1 MVFTTAGGGA
11 TQETGYEI
19 SNSLRFEGSAATGLA
34 RFGNNSRNGNTFT
47 ISAWIKRA
55 KLGRTELFNSKVE
68 DSGVNSFF
76 MQFNSDDKLSVI
88 GQPASGTGA
97 GGNRTVALTSAVY
110 RDLSAWYHV
119 VYRQDTTD
127 GTAGNRH
134 RIYVNGVE
142 QTLGTND
149 ALDQNVAF
157 AYFYNA
163 SSYPFAIANDER
175 DNTYGSFY
183 IAEHHYTDGVS
194 NGPDAFGETNDNGV
208 WIPKQYTGSHGSY
221 GHYLKFEQ
229 SGGGSGTTTIGGHDY
244 STGSSSTIGADSSG
258 NDNHFHVQGYS
269 AEDNTTDTP
278 TNNFATL
285 NSLANFG
292 SATLSEGN
300 TKNVTP
306 SPAGNGLLP
315 ATMGVKSG
323 KWYWEVN
330 VSTTN
335 FVACGIIADDR
346 IHGQVTGLTKADS
359 LTRVVKGDDGKK
371 YSSNSDGGSY
381 MAAYE
386 GSILQVALNLDDGEI
401 TFGAG
406 GNWANGSG
414 ATNQTFANSTP
425 AYTDLNSSSDF
436 TNKFILP
443 AIADENQGTSDTMEV
458 NFGNPSF
465 SISSG
470 NSDANG
476 YGNFEYAVP
485 SGYYALCTKNLA
497 EYG

>member
-1 MVFTTAGGGA
+1 MAFPVIGG
-11 TQETGYEI
+11 TQESGYNI
-19 SNSLRFEGSAATGLA
+19 DNSLRFNDDDSAYLSKT
-34 RFGNNSRNGNTFT
+34 FSVDPTSRQTFT
-47 ISAWIKRA
+47 FSAWIK
-55 KLGRTELFNSKVE
+55 KTT
-68 DSGVNSFF
+68 DSHSGTLMSAQTTANFRSRIYFDNDTF
-76 MQFNSDDKLSVI
+76 RIQNH
-88 GQPASGTGA
+88 ASGSQEILSRITH
-97 GGNRTVALTSAVY
+97 VL
-110 RDLSAWYHV
+110 RDSSAWYHLV
-119 VYRQDTTD
+119 WAIDTTQSD
-127 GTAGNRH
+127 GNNGMKLYINGVQQSISISPYTQNATFEFARNGTATSIGRDEEGSYNH
-134 RIYVNGVE
+134 FDGYMAEVN
-142 QTLGTND
+142 
-149 ALDQNVAF
+149 
-157 AYFYNA
+157 
-163 SSYPFAIANDER
+163 
-175 DNTYGSFY
+175 Y
-183 IAEHHYTDGVS
+183 IDGQQLA
-194 NGPDAFGETNDNGV
+194 PTEFGETDDNGV
-208 WIPKQYTGSHGSY
+208 WIPKNYTGSY
-221 GHYLKFEQ
+221 GTNGFKLEFKQ
-229 SGGGSGTTTIGGHDY
+229 LGTAADAT
-244 STGSSSTIGADSSG
+244 SIGADTSG
-258 NDNHFHVQGYS
+258 NNNHFSQTNVTP
-269 AEDNTTDTP
+269 AVDRTEDTP

-292 SATLSEGN
+292 GATLSEGN

-306 SPAGNGLLP
+306 SPAGNGLVP
-315 ATMGVKSG
+315 ANMGVKSG
-323 KWYWEVN
+323 KWYWEIN

-346 IHGQVTGLTKADS
+346 IQGQVTGLTKADS
-359 LTRVVKGDDGKK
+359 LTRVVKGDDGRK

-406 GNWANGSG
+406 GSWANGSG
-414 ATNQTFANSTP
+414 LTNQTFATSTP

-497 EYG
+497 QYG

>member
-1 MVFTTAGGGA
+1 MPFPVLGSNSAVA
-11 TQETGYEI
+11 GYEI
-19 SNSLRFEGSAATGLA
+19 DNSLRFNDGDSAYLSKSLGASAGGSNTNAT
-34 RFGNNSRNGNTFT
+34 FSF
-47 ISAWIKRA
+47 WIKRGV
-55 KLGRTELFNSKVE
+55 LEGQQILFNSYVNASNYFRINLRA
-68 DSGVNSFF
+68 DDAGTAPSGIEIL
-76 MQFNSDDKLSVI
+76 DI
-88 GQPASGTGA
+88 ASGSDNGSRIS
-97 GGNRTVALTSAVY
+97 NQVF
-110 RDLSAWYHV
+110 RDVSAWYHIFL
-119 VYRQDTTD
+119 TTD
-127 GTAGNRH
+127 SDN
-134 RIYVNGVE
+134 
-142 QTLGTND
+142 GTNED
-149 ALDQNVAF
+149 RVKVYIN
-157 AYFYNA
+157 NERITSWA
-163 SSYPFAIANDER
+163 SSVSWGSTFKHFA
-175 DNTYGSFY
+175 DNATLY
-183 IAEHHYTDGVS
+183 IGTREGAAQYYDGYFAEFHAVDGQELAPTD
-194 NGPDAFGETNDNGV
+194 FGETNDNGV
-208 WIPKQYTGSHGSY
+208 WIPKAYEGTYGTNGFKLEFKNSGS
-221 GHYLKFEQ
+221 L
-229 SGGGSGTTTIGGHDY
+229 GTDT
-244 STGSSSTIGADSSG
+244 SG
-258 NDNHFHVQGYS
+258 NGNNFTATNLTATDQ
-269 AEDNTTDTP
+269 TTDTP
-278 TNNFATL
+278 TNNFCTL
-285 NSLANFG
+285 NSLVNFG
-292 SATLSEGN
+292 GATLSEGN

-306 SPAGNGLLP
+306 SPAGNGLVP

-323 KWYWEVN
+323 KWYWEIN

-359 LTRVVKGDDGKK
+359 LTRVVKGDDGTKF
-371 YSSNSDGGSY
+371 SSNTSGGSY

-406 GNWANGSG
+406 GSWANGSG
-414 ATNQTFANSTP
+414 LTNQTFATSTP

>member
-1 MVFTTAGGGA
+1 GA
-11 TQETGYEI
+11 NSATGYEI
-19 SNSLRFEGSAATGLA
+19 ENSLRFEGAAATGLA
-34 RFGNNSRNGNTFT
+34 RFGNNSRDGNTFT

-68 DSGVNSFF
+68 DSGVNSPV
-76 MQFNSDDKLSVI
+76 MMFNSDDKLSVI

-134 RIYVNGVE
+134 RIYVNGVQ

-149 ALDQNVAF
+149 ALDQNVGWNT
-157 AYFYNA
+157 FYNA

-175 DNTYGSFY
+175 DNSYGSFY

-208 WIPKQYTGSHGSY
+208 WIPKEYTGSHGSY
-221 GHYLKFEQ
+221 GHYLKFEN
-229 SGGGSGTTTIGGHDY
+229 SGGGSGTTSIGGHDY
-244 STGSSSTIGADSSG
+244 TTGSSSTIGADSSG

-278 TNNFATL
+278 TNNFCTL
-285 NSLANFG
+285 NPLDTNSNHTF
-292 SATLSEGN
+292 SEGN
-300 TKNVTP
+300 CKIAY
-306 SPAGNGLLP
+306 SASAGNFGVTKS
-315 ATMGVKSG
+315 TMGVAKG
-323 KWYWEVN
+323 KWYWEIKYNYGNAGQFGVFDIN
-330 VSTTN
+330 DTETNTADIFTAAGNST
-335 FVACGIIADDR
+335 FEGLAWR
-346 IHGQVTGLTKADS
+346 ID
-359 LTRVVKGDDGKK
+359 
-371 YSSNSDGGSY
+371 SSNNIKECADGQTDDTNVDFSSDNILGIAFDADNGKIYGYNNGTELTSQDISAGTSLITAVTVSDFYLPFISNGDGGS
-381 MAAYE
+381 
-386 GSILQVALNLDDGEI
+386 G
-401 TFGAG
+401 TK
-406 GNWANGSG
+406 
-414 ATNQTFANSTP
+414 T
-425 AYTDLNSSSDF
+425 
-436 TNKFILP
+436 
-443 AIADENQGTSDTMEV
+443 GTSEI
-458 NFGNPSF
+458 NFGNPTF

-485 SGYYALCTKNLA
+485 SGYYA
-497 EYG
+497 

>member
-1 MVFTTAGGGA
+1 MAFPVIGG
-11 TQETGYEI
+11 TQESGYNI
-19 SNSLRFEGSAATGLA
+19 DNSLRFNDDDSAYLSKT
-34 RFGNNSRNGNTFT
+34 FSVDPTSRQTFT
-47 ISAWIKRA
+47 FSAWIK
-55 KLGRTELFNSKVE
+55 KTT
-68 DSGVNSFF
+68 DSHSGTLMSAQTTANFRSRIYFDNDTF
-76 MQFNSDDKLSVI
+76 RIQNH
-88 GQPASGTGA
+88 ASGSQEILSRITH
-97 GGNRTVALTSAVY
+97 VL
-110 RDLSAWYHV
+110 RDSSAWYHLV
-119 VYRQDTTD
+119 WAIDTTQSD
-127 GTAGNRH
+127 GNNGMKLY
-134 RIYVNGVE
+134 INGVQQSISISPYTQNATFE
-142 QTLGTND
+142 FARNGTTTSIGRD
-149 ALDQNVAF
+149 EEGS
-157 AYFYNA
+157 YNHFDGYMA
-163 SSYPFAIANDER
+163 EVN
-175 DNTYGSFY
+175 Y
-183 IAEHHYTDGVS
+183 IDGQQLA
-194 NGPDAFGETNDNGV
+194 PTEFGETDDNGV
-208 WIPKQYTGSHGSY
+208 WIPKNYTGSY
-221 GHYLKFEQ
+221 GTNGFKLEFKQ
-229 SGGGSGTTTIGGHDY
+229 LGTAADAT
-244 STGSSSTIGADSSG
+244 SIGADTSG
-258 NDNHFHVQGYS
+258 NNNHFSQTNVTP
-269 AEDNTTDTP
+269 AVDRTEDTP

-292 SATLSEGN
+292 GATLSEGN

-306 SPAGNGLLP
+306 SPAGNGLVP
-315 ATMGVKSG
+315 ANMGVKSG
-323 KWYWEVN
+323 KWYWEIN

-346 IHGQVTGLTKADS
+346 IQGQVTGLTKADS
-359 LTRVVKGDDGKK
+359 LTRVVKGDDGRK

-406 GNWANGSG
+406 GSWANGSG
-414 ATNQTFANSTP
+414 LTNQTFATSTP

-497 EYG
+497 QYG